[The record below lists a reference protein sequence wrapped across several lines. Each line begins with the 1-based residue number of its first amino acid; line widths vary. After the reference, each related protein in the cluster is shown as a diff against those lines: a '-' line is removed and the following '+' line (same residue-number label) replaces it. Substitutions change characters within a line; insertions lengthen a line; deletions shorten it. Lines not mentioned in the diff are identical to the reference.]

1 MFDVLDLPET
11 TEAKRQWWIGF
22 SDSQW
27 TAKRLWRRF
36 FTVPDLR
43 HCWCW
48 TGMHNGTLAYEPKI
62 GRCEFT
68 VSPDPPWMVTQQ
80 AWSRASCILVL
91 PPRERYGIA
100 AQSRLMTC
108 ASLVAMTMG
117 IDCAA
122 VTPQGLHA
130 WLLRNGAEPLT
141 RWPDPSG
148 RDY

>member
-1 MFDVLDLPET
+1 
-11 TEAKRQWWIGF
+11 
-22 SDSQW
+22 
-27 TAKRLWRRF
+27 
-36 FTVPDLR
+36 
-43 HCWCW
+43 
-48 TGMHNGTLAYEPKI
+48 
-62 GRCEFT
+62 
-68 VSPDPPWMVTQQ
+68 
-80 AWSRASCILVL
+80 L
-91 PPRERYGIA
+91 PPRERSGIA